1 MATVKSVEI
10 TKLDNTPRDT
20 LEAAS
25 AGGKLRVWMD
35 TIAVGTGDLDDDDI
49 PGDQYANICLN
60 AGQEASQ
67 TVTYNGTRYPSLS
80 GTVNTAHCS
89 KTIELD
95 CPSFDADDD
104 CKTDLY
110 DEVNR
115 FGTENLIQ
123 AAEYSGVR
131 RFIFIS
137 SKTASSNGGAYA
149 KSKILAEEGLIRSKC
164 DWVILRPAEVYGMD
178 SNGSIEKIINL
189 VKKGYYLP
197 IVGNG
202 DYTLAPVFVDDV
214 VNGIVSTIDNRK
226 ATRKVFVLEG
236 PKEYTFIELVEV
248 LENQLKR
255 KIHKV
260 YLPVFVAKIL
270 ALFLYILKSE
280 ILYRDQ
286 IPRLL
291 CRKTKGHNSSFDDL
305 GIKPRS
311 LEEEIETICH
321 T

>member
-1 MATVKSVEI
+1 MRILVTGATGTLGRRLLQQLRRGNDCQIKILVRTEDIDKSEFADIEQVNGDLSRI
-10 TKLDNTPRDT
+10 DSLIRATK
-20 LEAAS
+20 
-25 AGGKLRVWMD
+25 GID
-35 TIAVGTGDLDDDDI
+35 TIIHLAAITH
-49 PGDQYANICLN
+49 
-60 AGQEASQ
+60 
-67 TVTYNGTRYPSLS
+67 T
-80 GTVNTAHCS
+80 H
-89 KTIELD
+89 
-95 CPSFDADDD
+95 
-104 CKTDLY
+104 KTDLY

-115 FGTENLIQ
+115 CGTENLIQ

-149 KSKILAEEGLIRSKC
+149 KSKFLAEEGLIKSKC
-164 DWVILRPAEVYGMD
+164 DWVILRPAEVYGVG

-214 VNGIVSTIDNRK
+214 VNGIVSTIDNCK

-248 LENQLKR
+248 LENRFKR

-260 YLPVFVAKIL
+260 YLPVFIAKIL

-291 CRKTKGHNSSFDDL
+291 CRKTKGHSSSFDDL

-311 LEEEIETICH
+311 LEDEIETICH

>member
-1 MATVKSVEI
+1 MRVLVTGATGALGGRLLQEIRRGTDYQIKILIRKEDVDKSELADIEKVNGDLRQI
-10 TKLDNTPRDT
+10 DSLIRATK
-20 LEAAS
+20 
-25 AGGKLRVWMD
+25 GID
-35 TIAVGTGDLDDDDI
+35 TIIHLAAITHTHKV
-49 PGDQYANICLN
+49 
-60 AGQEASQ
+60 
-67 TVTYNGTRYPSLS
+67 
-80 GTVNTAHCS
+80 
-89 KTIELD
+89 
-95 CPSFDADDD
+95 
-104 CKTDLY
+104 DLY

-149 KSKILAEEGLIRSKC
+149 KSKMLAEEGLIRSRC
-164 DWVILRPAEVYGMD
+164 EWVILRPAEVYGID
-178 SNGSIEKIINL
+178 SSGSIEKLINL
-189 VKKGYYLP
+189 VKKGYCLP
-197 IVGNG
+197 IIGNG

-226 ATRKVFVLEG
+226 ATRKIFVLEG
-236 PKEYTFIELVEV
+236 PKEYTFIGLVEV

-270 ALFLYILKSE
+270 ALLLCMLKSE

-291 CRKTKGHNSSFDDL
+291 RRKTKGHNSSFDDL

-311 LEEEIETICH
+311 LEEEIETIFH